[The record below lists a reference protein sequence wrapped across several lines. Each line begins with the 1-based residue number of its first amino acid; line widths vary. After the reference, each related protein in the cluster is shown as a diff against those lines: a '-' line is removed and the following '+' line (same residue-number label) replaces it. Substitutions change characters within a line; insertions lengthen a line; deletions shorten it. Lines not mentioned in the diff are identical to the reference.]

1 MRANAPFV
9 GTTRFH
15 DDPMLWM
22 SSIARADTS
31 DKPKSQIK
39 QRRFLTAVGLLAH
52 SIGYLA
58 HTQGVIGVGIP
69 TSQNQDVRLAIWSIL
84 ELVDAVAKSPAL
96 GEFSHEPGGFKTS
109 SHLLYGLDVA
119 KVVGSI
125 LRAEERRWGAHKLDA
140 SDLSEG
146 WDLMDSADETNS

>member
-39 QRRFLTAVGLLAH
+39 QRRFLTAFGLLAH

-109 SHLLYGLDVA
+109 SHLLY
-119 KVVGSI
+119 I
-125 LRAEERRWGAHKLDA
+125 LRAEERRWGTHKLDA